1 MTDPNYPPE
10 QPGVPPPGGPPPY
23 EATPGYGP
31 PPGSASPS
39 PPPPPY
45 QTPGGSG
52 RPPMHAGPSIP
63 GLDIVTRDAGAW
75 AGAAVVAAVLIT
87 IFADLIYAVSSTG
100 SAVAASGFVFSS
112 RNVSFRVHLLAFT
125 EWATLGVALALLVGV
140 GLVIVLKPTVPA
152 SFRSLVSPAAG
163 ALSLAVVLF
172 AFLRAIVWLSYGHD
186 YGVAAF
192 VEALAAIPVGLI
204 TAALAFGKTAP
215 TA

>member
-10 QPGVPPPGGPPPY
+10 QPGVPPPPGGPPPY
-23 EATPGYGP
+23 GSAPGYGP

-39 PPPPPY
+39 PPPPY

-52 RPPMHAGPSIP
+52 RPTHAGPSIP
-63 GLDIVTRDAGAW
+63 GLDLVTRDAGAW

-100 SAVAASGFVFSS
+100 SAVAASGFAFTS

-140 GLVIVLKPTVPA
+140 GLVIVLKPSVPA
-152 SFRSLVSPAAG
+152 SFRSLVAPAAG

-172 AFLRAIVWLSYGHD
+172 AFIRAIVWLSYGHD

-204 TAALAFGKTAP
+204 TAALAFGRTGPSA
-215 TA
+215 